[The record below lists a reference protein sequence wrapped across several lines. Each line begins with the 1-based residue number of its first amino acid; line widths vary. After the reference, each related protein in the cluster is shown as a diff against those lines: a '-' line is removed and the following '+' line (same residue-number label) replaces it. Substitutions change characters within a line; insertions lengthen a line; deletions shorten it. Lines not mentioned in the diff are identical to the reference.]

1 MRVRNAV
8 GLIALCVPGAVLAA
22 QGSGSTGSD
31 MSLGLRVG
39 TLGIGI
45 EASKLL
51 SDHFGVRV
59 GGNYYSLSQTQTKS
73 NISFAATLKL
83 QAFTGLVDWYPGSRG
98 SFHFTGGII
107 TDPASIDGVGQPSS
121 GGTLTI
127 NNQQY
132 TQSQVGILNTTIK
145 YPSASPYFGLGWGT
159 PASKDGGFG
168 VLFDIGVAIGKPTV
182 ALTSTGTAPGLAANV
197 AAQQATMQTDANK
210 VPVWPAISLGF
221 VWRW

>member
-22 QGSGSTGSD
+22 QGSGNTSSD
-31 MSLGLRVG
+31 MSVGLRVG

-45 EASKLL
+45 EAAKLL

-73 NISFAATLKL
+73 DVSFAATLKL
-83 QAFTGLVDWYPGSRG
+83 QAFTGLVDWFPGARG
-98 SFHFTGGII
+98 SFHLTAGLI
-107 TDPASIDGVGQPSS
+107 TNPVTIDGVGKPS
-121 GGTLTI
+121 GNGTFTL

-132 TQSQVGILNTTIK
+132 TAAQVGLLNTTIK
-145 YPSASPYFGLGWGT
+145 YPSASPYVGLGWGT

-168 VLFDIGVAIGKPTV
+168 VVFDIGVAIGKPTV
-182 ALTSTGTAPGLAANV
+182 ALSSTGSAPGLAANT

-210 VPVWPAISLGF
+210 VPVWPGISLGF
-221 VWRW
+221 IWRW